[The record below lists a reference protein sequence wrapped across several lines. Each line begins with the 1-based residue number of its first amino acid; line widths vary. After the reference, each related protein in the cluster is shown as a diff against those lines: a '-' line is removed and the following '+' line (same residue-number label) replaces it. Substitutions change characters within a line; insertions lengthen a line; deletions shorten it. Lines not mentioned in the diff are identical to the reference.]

1 MIENKVKKIEMQS
14 ALGADEHIREQA
26 LDPAQSFI
34 VQAPA
39 GSGKTGLLTQRFLV
53 LLSIAEVAPEE
64 CLAITFTRK
73 AAAEMRDRILFA
85 LERAKNPTPPE
96 DLYEQKTWR
105 LACSVLARD
114 RLLGWDLLH
123 NPNRLKIQTI
133 DAFCAGLTRQMPI
146 VSRFGATPE
155 IKEDASDLY
164 QTAAQN
170 LLKAVETDD
179 PWSKSCRVLLS
190 HLDNNLSLAVR
201 LLANM
206 LSHRDQWLPYIG
218 KTYAISE
225 LDMRQLLESGLET
238 VIRESLAALVSHIPV
253 EPAVDDI
260 LAVAS
265 MAAFEL
271 DRFENRSKSE
281 SNESLS
287 GSMIAHCRAI
297 QGRWPGDGLE
307 DLPCWH
313 GLAELLFTEENTLRK
328 IVTKQQGF
336 PAPSS
341 TKDPADKQ
349 HFKSLKERMQGCLQA
364 IEQHPIFLEKLRLL
378 RECPPGA
385 YTEAQWAVVW
395 ALTQLL
401 PVLAAELALV
411 FQENNAVD
419 FTEMS
424 LAALKALGD
433 SEAPTDLALGLD
445 YRIRHILVDEFQD
458 TAVSQFRLLEQ
469 LTAGWQPMDGRTLFL
484 VGDPMQ
490 SIYRFRQAEVGLFI
504 RAKQHGIGDVVLNAL
519 KLTTNF
525 RSEPALVE
533 WVNTFFKAQ
542 FPKEDDIVSS
552 AIAFTESIALRGSC
566 DSKNSAARVIG
577 VTPESEGEVIVD
589 LINAVQEADPAGS
602 IALLVR
608 SRHHLE
614 HLLPRLRAA
623 NIPYEGIQLERL
635 SERAIV
641 QDLLALTRALLHLGD
656 RIAWLALLRMPA
668 VFLSLEDLF
677 LIANHEPALPIW
689 HTLQLYSAIPGL
701 SEIAKNRLAMLVPC
715 LANALL
721 QYQRLPLRRWI
732 SQTWVALGCAENLY
746 YVQDCANNRQDSEA
760 YFSLLEQIEAEGNF
774 DEVGVLEEKLQSHYA
789 TTPKN
794 NTQDNI
800 VQIMTIHK
808 AKGLEFD
815 TVIVPGMGRRTK
827 GDSARLLLWEERIGL
842 IKDSY
847 FLMAPIKR
855 VGNAVDPVYTYL
867 KQQEAR
873 RAAYESN
880 RLGYV
885 AATRAKKRLYWVEH

>member
-1 MIENKVKKIEMQS
+1 MQIS
-14 ALGADEHIREQA
+14 LLNSIGADEHIREQA
-26 LDPAQSFI
+26 LNPTQSFI

-53 LLSIAEVAPEE
+53 LLSIAEAAPEE

-73 AAAEMRDRILFA
+73 AAAEMRDRILLA
-85 LERAKNPTPPE
+85 LERAKNPNPPA

-105 LACSVLARD
+105 LACRVLARD

-170 LLKAVETDD
+170 LLKALETDD
-179 PWSKSCRVLLS
+179 PWSKSCQILLS
-190 HLDNNLSLAVR
+190 HLDNNLSLAMR

-206 LSHRDQWLPYIG
+206 LPHRDQWLRYMG

-225 LDMRQLLESGLET
+225 LEMRQLLELGLET
-238 VIRESLAALVSHIPV
+238 VIRESLSAVVSHAPI
-253 EPAVDDI
+253 EPAVTEI

-265 MAAFEL
+265 MAAVECERL
-271 DRFENRSKSE
+271 V
-281 SNESLS
+281 S
-287 GSMIAHCRAI
+287 GSIIAHCRAL
-297 QGRWPGDGLE
+297 QGKWPGDGLE
-307 DLPCWH
+307 DLPCWY
-313 GLAELLFTEENTLRK
+313 GLAELLFTEENALRK
-328 IVTKQQGF
+328 IVTKHQGF

-349 HFKSLKERMQGCLQA
+349 QFKALKERMQGCLKA
-364 IEQHPIFLEKLRLL
+364 IEHHPVFLEKLRLL
-378 RECPPGA
+378 RECPPKA
-385 YTEAQWAVVW
+385 YTEEQWEVVW

-433 SEAPTDLALGLD
+433 ADAPTDLALGLD

-458 TAVSQFRLLEQ
+458 TALSQFRLLEQ

-504 RAKQHGIGDVVLNAL
+504 RAKQHGIGDITLNFL

-525 RSEPALVE
+525 RSEPELVE

-552 AIAFTESIALRGSC
+552 AIAFTASVACKPSALGSTQRSIPTALA
-566 DSKNSAARVIG
+566 SKLS
-577 VTPESEGEVIVD
+577 VTPESEVKVLVK
-589 LINAVQEADPAGS
+589 LINEVKTIDPQGS

-614 HLLPRLRAA
+614 HLLPGLREAK
-623 NIPYEGIQLERL
+623 ISYEGIQLERL
-635 SERAIV
+635 TDRPIV
-641 QDLLALTRALLHLGD
+641 QDLMVLTRALLHLGD
-656 RIAWLALLRMPA
+656 RIAWLAVLRMPS
-668 VFLSLEDLF
+668 VQLSLEDLF
-677 LIANHEPALPIW
+677 LIANYEPALPIW
-689 HTLQLYSAIPGL
+689 HTLQLYWTIPEL
-701 SEIAKNRLAMLVPC
+701 SETAKNKLAMLVPR
-715 LANALL
+715 LSNALL
-721 QYQRLPLRRWI
+721 HYQRLPLRTWI
-732 SQTWVALGCAENLY
+732 SQTWIALGCAENRY
-746 YVQDCANNRQDSEA
+746 HAQESANNKQDSEA
-760 YFSLLEQIEAEGNF
+760 YFSLLEQMEADGSF

-815 TVIVPGMGRRTK
+815 TVIVPGMGRRTR
-827 GDSARLLLWEERIGL
+827 GDSVRLLLWEERIGL

-855 VGNAVDPVYTYL
+855 VGNAVDPIYAYL
-867 KQQEAR
+867 KRQEGQR
-873 RAAYESN
+873 SAYESN

-885 AATRAKKRLYWVEH
+885 AATRARKRLYWLEH

>member
-1 MIENKVKKIEMQS
+1 MQS
-14 ALGADEHIREQA
+14 ALLNSIGTDEHIREQA
-26 LDPAQSFI
+26 LDPTRSFI

-85 LERAKNPTPPE
+85 LERAKNPIPPS

-105 LACSVLARD
+105 LACRVLARD

-133 DAFCAGLTRQMPI
+133 DAFCASLTRQMPI
-146 VSRFGATPE
+146 LSRFGAMPA
-155 IKEDASDLY
+155 IKEDASELY

-170 LLKAVETDD
+170 LLKDLETDA

-206 LSHRDQWLPYIG
+206 LSHRDQWLPHIG

-225 LDMRQLLESGLET
+225 LEMRQLLESGLES
-238 VIRESLAALVSHIPV
+238 VIRESLSAVVSHAPI
-253 EPAVDDI
+253 EPAITEI
-260 LAVAS
+260 LTVAP
-265 MAAFEL
+265 MAAVECERL
-271 DRFENRSKSE
+271 GN
-281 SNESLS
+281 
-287 GSMIAHCRAI
+287 GSIIAHCRTL
-297 QGRWPGDGLE
+297 QGRWPGNGLG
-307 DLPCWH
+307 DLPSWY
-313 GLAELLFTEENTLRK
+313 GLAELLFTEKNTLRK

-336 PAPSS
+336 PAPSN
-341 TKDPADKQ
+341 TKDSADKQ
-349 HFKSLKERMQGCLQA
+349 YFKLLKERMEGCLKA
-364 IEQHPIFLEKLRLL
+364 IEHHPVFLEKLRLL
-378 RECPPGA
+378 RECPPKA
-385 YTEAQWAVVW
+385 YTEEQWEMVW

-401 PVLAAELALV
+401 PILAAQLTVV

-433 SEAPTDLALGLD
+433 SDAPTDLALGLD

-458 TAVSQFRLLEQ
+458 TALSQFRLLEQ

-504 RAKQHGIGDVVLNAL
+504 RAKQHGIGDIILNAL

-525 RSEPALVE
+525 RSEPELVE
-533 WVNTFFKAQ
+533 WVNTFFTEQ

-552 AIAFTESIALRGSC
+552 AIAFTASIAFRNAHETRNAHKITS
-566 DSKNSAARVIG
+566 SFFARKLS
-577 VTPESEGEVIVD
+577 VTPESEAKVIVE
-589 LINAVQEADPAGS
+589 LINDVKIIDPQGS

-608 SRHHLE
+608 SRHHLK
-614 HLLPRLRAA
+614 HLLPQLRDAK
-623 NIPYEGIQLERL
+623 ISYEGIQLERL
-635 SERAIV
+635 TERPIV

-656 RIAWLALLRMPA
+656 RIAWLAILRMPS
-668 VFLSLEDLF
+668 VQLSLEDLF
-677 LIANHEPALPIW
+677 LIANYEPALPIW
-689 HTLQLYSAIPGL
+689 HTLQLYSDIPGL
-701 SEIAKNRLAMLVPC
+701 SDIAKNRLLMFVSC
-715 LANALL
+715 LSRALL
-721 QYQRLPLRRWI
+721 HYQRLPLRTWI
-732 SQTWVALGCAENLY
+732 CQTWVALGGCAESLY
-746 YVQDCANNRQDSEA
+746 PAEERENNVRDSEA
-760 YFSLLEQIEAEGNF
+760 YFSLLEQMEADGDF
-774 DEVGVLEEKLQSHYA
+774 DEVGALEEKLQSHYV
-789 TTPKN
+789 TTPQN

-827 GDSARLLLWEERIGL
+827 SDSERLLLWEERIGL
-842 IKDSY
+842 VRDSY

-855 VGNAVDPVYTYL
+855 VGDAVDPIYSYL
-867 KQQEAR
+867 KRQEGQ
-873 RAAYESN
+873 RAGYESN

-885 AATRAKKRLYWVEH
+885 AATRARKRLYWLEREQLPSLENS

>member
-1 MIENKVKKIEMQS
+1 MQIS
-14 ALGADEHIREQA
+14 PLNDLGADEHIREQA
-26 LDPAQSFI
+26 LDPTQSFI

-53 LLSIAEVAPEE
+53 LLSIAELAPEE

-73 AAAEMRDRILFA
+73 AAAEMRDRILLA
-85 LERAKNPTPPE
+85 LERAKNPNPPL
-96 DLYEQKTWR
+96 DLYEQKTWH
-105 LACSVLARD
+105 LACRVLARD

-146 VSRFGATPE
+146 LSRFGATPE

-170 LLKAVETDD
+170 LLKALETDD
-179 PWSKSCRVLLS
+179 PWSKSCQVLLS

-206 LSHRDQWLPYIG
+206 LSHRDQWLPHIG

-225 LDMRQLLESGLET
+225 LEMRQLLESGLET
-238 VIRESLAALVSHIPV
+238 VVRESLSAVVSHAPI
-253 EPAVDDI
+253 EPAATEI
-260 LAVAS
+260 LAVAP
-265 MAAFEL
+265 MAAVECERL
-271 DRFENRSKSE
+271 A
-281 SNESLS
+281 S
-287 GSMIAHCRAI
+287 GSIIAHCRAL
-297 QGRWPGDGLE
+297 QGKWPGDRLG
-307 DLPCWH
+307 DLPCWY
-313 GLAELLFTEENTLRK
+313 GLAELLFTEENVLRK

-341 TKDPADKQ
+341 MTDPADKQ
-349 HFKSLKERMQGCLQA
+349 HFKALKERMQGCLKA
-364 IEQHPIFLEKLRLL
+364 MEHHPIFLEKLRLL
-378 RECPPGA
+378 RECPPKA
-385 YTEAQWAVVW
+385 YTEEQWEVVW

-401 PVLAAELALV
+401 PVLVAQLALV
-411 FQENNAVD
+411 FQENNVVD

-433 SEAPTDLALGLD
+433 SDAPTDLALGLD

-458 TAVSQFRLLEQ
+458 TALSQFRLLEQ

-504 RAKQHGIGDVVLNAL
+504 RAKQQGIGDIFLNAL

-525 RSEPALVE
+525 RSEPELVE

-552 AIAFTESIALRGSC
+552 AIAFTASTAFRNEREVTSS
-566 DSKNSAARVIG
+566 SFARRLS
-577 VTPESEGEVIVD
+577 VTSESEAEVVVT
-589 LINAVQEADPAGS
+589 LINDVKTIDPQGS

-614 HLLPRLRAA
+614 HLLPRLREAK
-623 NIPYEGIQLERL
+623 IPYEGIQLERL
-635 SERAIV
+635 TDRPII
-641 QDLLALTRALLHLGD
+641 QDLLALTRAFLHLGD
-656 RIAWLALLRMPA
+656 RIAWLALLRMPS

-677 LIANHEPALPIW
+677 LIANYEPALPIW
-689 HTLQLYSAIPGL
+689 HTLQLYSTIPGL
-701 SEIAKNRLAMLVPC
+701 SEVAKNRLAMLVPC
-715 LANALL
+715 LSNALL
-721 QYQRLPLRRWI
+721 HYQRLPLRTWI
-732 SQTWVALGCAENLY
+732 SQTWVALGCAENWY
-746 YVQDCANNRQDSEA
+746 HQESANNIQDSEA
-760 YFSLLEQIEAEGNF
+760 YFSLLEQMEADGNF

-789 TTPKN
+789 TTPKH

-815 TVIVPGMGRRTK
+815 TVIVPGMDRRTRS
-827 GDSARLLLWEERIGL
+827 DSARLLLWEERIGL

-855 VGNAVDPVYTYL
+855 VGNTEDPIYTYL
-867 KQQEAR
+867 KRQEGQ

-885 AATRAKKRLYWVEH
+885 AATRARKRLYWLTHEKGADPKSSPP